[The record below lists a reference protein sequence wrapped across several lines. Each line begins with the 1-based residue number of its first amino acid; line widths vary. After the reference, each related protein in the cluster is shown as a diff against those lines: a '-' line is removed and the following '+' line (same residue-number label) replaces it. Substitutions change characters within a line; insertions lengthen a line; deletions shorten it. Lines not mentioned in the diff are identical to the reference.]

1 MFQPLTPSQ
10 SQNFAYDD
18 ADRLTSWNEGGA
30 ATTQSWTLSPVGDW
44 TSTVRNGVVENRTH
58 TNGKTQDS
66 HLLEEL
72 PRRNSAKLRTVI
84 SWKSCPYP
92 PPPIASTPLNISGV
106 PC

>member
-1 MFQPLTPSQ
+1 MSHLLTPSQ

-58 TNGKTQDS
+58 TKVHEVTNAVSFSPKDAVTS
-66 HLLEEL
+66 LLQ
-72 PRRNSAKLRTVI
+72 SA
-84 SWKSCPYP
+84 
-92 PPPIASTPLNISGV
+92 
-106 PC
+106 